1 MSAVPSQPEGLAS
14 ILRELVDLS
23 RAPATAA
30 GSRRGEEPNQ
40 PAASGDRVTAEED
53 NAAKSRLAEGSESGT
68 A

>member
-23 RAPATAA
+23 RGSANDGFRERKEELRPSTKSGAA
-30 GSRRGEEPNQ
+30 GSDD
-40 PAASGDRVTAEED
+40 AM
-53 NAAKSRLAEGSESGT
+53 KSRALEGPESGT